1 MFVLVG
7 SKEPLYKME
16 MRSRKEE
23 SAHVDEFL
31 LHSAL
36 DVVDE
41 LMWTTPAMALKVVD
55 KFNDQLVS
63 AFVTPSSVKFLLLHE
78 TRNDDTIRA
87 FFHEV
92 HELYLKVREWVIS
105 ARSLNM
111 PSDSLAHLLAA
122 PHEPLLRVR
131 HAHRIRGVRRARQD
145 PRAAVSLAPS
155 ILVDTSHVISPHDDD
170 VFNATRSKAE
180 AYCKSALVLH
190 LSAVTVALKATLLVQ
205 TWQFGAQSVL
215 NHAQPGRRCG
225 PGPAGRG
232 W

>member
-92 HELYLKVREWVIS
+92 HELYLKVRQSIVAHRSLMEQAVRLTCS
-105 ARSLNM
+105 LARS
-111 PSDSLAHLLAA
+111 SS
-122 PHEPLLRVR
+122 
-131 HAHRIRGVRRARQD
+131 
-145 PRAAVSLAPS
+145 
-155 ILVDTSHVISPHDDD
+155 
-170 VFNATRSKAE
+170 
-180 AYCKSALVLH
+180 
-190 LSAVTVALKATLLVQ
+190 
-205 TWQFGAQSVL
+205 
-215 NHAQPGRRCG
+215 
-225 PGPAGRG
+225 
-232 W
+232 